1 MDKIVRYGDPSKLD
15 EFPQGTPCI
24 IYNKD
29 KVVLFLQVS
38 AESAQPMWENMGEYS
53 LDITDETIQNLIT
66 IRLPTNTLG

>member
-29 KVVLFLQVS
+29 RVVLFLQVS
-38 AESAQPMWENMGEYS
+38 TESAQPVWECMGDYP
-53 LDITDETIQNLIT
+53 LDISDEYIQDI
-66 IRLPTNTLG
+66 INTRIPMSSI